1 MPDSDI
7 MANMIFFAGSEENK
21 ASASTTR
28 RDADALLV
36 ERIRR
41 GDAEAFNELYKSF
54 APIVHGII
62 LSRVPYAEVDDMVQE
77 VFLTAFKSIS
87 SLRDKD
93 AVGAWLMAIARNRAI
108 QFYRDARP
116 TEELPEDLDSP
127 RRFATEANEIMA
139 VIRSLPVCYSEPLVL
154 RLVEGMTGQEIS
166 EMTGLTPD
174 SVRVN
179 LHRGMKLLR
188 QKLGYVE

>member
-7 MANMIFFAGSEENK
+7 TANMIFFAGSEENK

-36 ERIRR
+36 ERIRG

>member
-36 ERIRR
+36 ERIRG

-108 QFYRDARP
+108 FMSRVKVMPFQENRS
-116 TEELPEDLDSP
+116 T
-127 RRFATEANEIMA
+127 RFPKSGVSESVVVSA
-139 VIRSLPVCYSEPLVL
+139 PVLL
-154 RLVEGMTGQEIS
+154 
-166 EMTGLTPD
+166 
-174 SVRVN
+174 SV
-179 LHRGMKLLR
+179 
-188 QKLGYVE
+188 QKR